1 MKRFFKVFLLM
12 LLVAAFVI
20 SIVACSP
27 SSGYT
32 GTYYEYDRNGNKT
45 SDWIKLEKS
54 KWSSSDGEN
63 GRLEVKDGAVTAY
76 SEIFG
81 EEEVFF
87 TGTVSDGVL
96 TYSMF
101 EGIEYKAYKDGAYNS
116 NPGKPSNPDTPSSDT
131 FTVTF
136 DSNGGS
142 EVKSVSVHSD
152 GTISAPENPTK
163 AGYNFAGWYS
173 DRNYSN
179 KWSFSTKIRSDI
191 TLYAKWEKQIDKY
204 TVTFESNG
212 GSAVGSKQVND
223 GDKISAPV
231 QPTKKMFVFGGWYK
245 DSDFEEVWDFDTDV
259 VTKNI
264 TLYAKWKEE
273 EVRITSVNNATIEDN
288 EITMV
293 VGESI
298 DEVDMNGK
306 IILNHSEA
314 TWKLYYD
321 RLGQMEIPTRI
332 AANKNDNPLNSGSN
346 VFYIVV
352 TNKNGTQ
359 TKNYILDIYK
369 KYEVK
374 VMVFGLNGITPIDT
388 FTAVTLETMPT
399 PTATVTGYT
408 VIGWESTSVIPGE
421 ILPKDAPLAITL
433 TAKLKAN
440 TYKLTL
446 DENGGTLENK
456 ECNATYDSSV
466 TLPIPEKPGY
476 TFVGWYYRDE
486 KITNGK
492 GETTWTIDRDISLTA
507 KYRANVYSATAEK
520 NMNEAGS
527 VSARGNATS
536 AVLSFDNNGRTGA
549 TEIDAQTVTTNFGM
563 TPPTPPKADGYLF
576 TGWFNEPECETIF
589 DFSKNIYR
597 DTTVYAGWYSTGIST
612 KKSYLYEYGNEIQI
626 ATSDDFHY
634 IYFAPVTS
642 GTYRLYYKNSYTGS
656 TYAARMS
663 IYNVTE
669 RTSVKGETSVTNAS
683 YEYYSFTATAGN
695 IYYACVSKYSSS
707 STFTCYL
714 TPNSTNSVKGYFRTP
729 DNVGA
734 AGYQSEVTLT
744 ATTNSGYTW
753 LGWFDCDTE
762 LTKELTYTFTMP
774 AENKTFTAKWIKVS
788 LAKNVTEA
796 GSVSE
801 LTETY
806 KLGDSVTLTATT
818 NPGYTFIGWFDGNTE
833 LTKELTYTFTMSA
846 ENKTYTAK
854 WIKVNTEANLSE
866 AGSVSELTETYKP
879 GDSATVT
886 ATTNQGYTFIGWF
899 DGDTELTKELSYIFT
914 MPAENKTFTAKWTYY
929 TVSTETNMPEAGTYT
944 EKTEEK
950 TTVETEVT
958 LTATTNIGYTWL
970 GWFDGDTE
978 LTNELTYTFTMPA
991 ENKTYTAKW
1000 IKVNTETN
1008 LSEAGSVSELN
1019 ETYKLGDSATVTA
1032 TTNQGYTFIG
1042 WFDGDTELTKE
1053 LSYIFT
1059 MPAENKTYT
1068 AKWTF
1073 YTISTETNMPEAGTY
1088 TRKNNKKTS
1097 AGTDVTMTATTN
1109 QGYTFIGWFDGDTE
1123 LTKELTYT
1131 FTMPAENKT
1140 YTAKWEIKAE
1150 MENFYFTATENSVV
1164 ITGVKNKTITEVI
1177 VPDYVTSIGYGA
1189 FNGCTN
1195 IETVTIPTLAIRYIP
1210 KDKLKT
1216 VVITSGGSI
1225 GSSAFQ
1231 NCTGLTSITIPD
1243 SVTSIG
1249 SDAFSGCSGLT
1260 SITIPDSVTYIGSS
1274 AFQNCTGLTS
1284 VTIGSSVTYIDA
1296 SAFRGCTNIETA
1308 TIPTLAIGYIPKN
1321 KLKTVV
1327 ITSGENI
1334 GFEAFSGCSGLTSI
1348 TIPDSVTSIGS
1359 YAFYNCSGLTS
1370 ITIPDSVT
1378 SIGSS
1383 AFYGCT
1389 GLTSIY
1395 YTGDIAGWCGIS
1407 GLNNIMSSPR
1417 TLYIDG
1423 NKVEGELII
1432 PEGVTSIGDYTFAWC
1447 HGLTSVTIP
1456 DSVTSIDDYAFYNC
1470 SGLTS
1475 VTIPDSVTS
1484 IGSSAFYNCSGL
1496 TSITIPDSVTSIGS
1510 SAFNGCSG
1518 LTSITIGN
1526 SVTSIGDWAFHNC
1539 GGLTSITIPD
1549 SVTNIGSGAFRDCI
1563 GLTSVTIGNSVT
1575 SIGSYAFCDC
1585 YKLVEVYNKSSLK
1598 ITVGS
1603 YDYGYVG
1610 LYAKAVYTQKYT
1622 SKLSTDENGYI
1633 IYTDGKDKILI
1644 GYTGTETELTL
1655 PEGIT
1660 EIYRYAFYKNTKITK
1675 VIIPDSVTNIGYQA
1689 FSGCSGLTS
1698 ITIPDSV
1705 TSIGSY
1711 AFRGCSGLTSII
1723 VNENNPNYKS
1733 IEGNLYSKY
1742 GKTLVQY
1749 AIGKTDSAFTIPDSV
1764 TSIDDY
1770 AFYNCSGLTSV
1781 TIPDSVTSIGNRAFQ
1796 GCKNLT
1802 IYCKATS
1809 KPRGWDN
1816 GWNPDGCKV
1825 VWGAK

>member
-642 GTYRLYYKNSYTGS
+642 GTYRLYYKNSNAGS

-669 RTSVKGETSVTNAS
+669 RTSVKSETSVTNAS

-695 IYYACVSKYSSS
+695 IYYVCVSKYSSS

-714 TPNSTNSVKGYFRTP
+714 TPNSTSSVKGYFRTP

-744 ATTNSGYTW
+744 ATTNTGYTFI
-753 LGWFDCDTE
+753 GWFDGDTELTKELTYTFTMPAENKTYTAKWIKVNTEANLSEAGSVSELNETYKPGDSATVTATTNPGYTFIGWYDGDTELTKELTYTFTMPAENKTYTAKWIKVSFAKNIAEAGSVSELTETYKPGDSATVTATTNPGYTFIGWFDGDTELTKELTYTFTMPAENKTYTAKWTFYTFSTAKNIDEAGDVTIEAERQYNGILRFDLNGATGTAPSAQTGTATYPDIPTRNGFVFAGWYETPECTGEPFDFTSDITSQVLYAKWIAYSGKGVWQVGHNYSVSVSSKSSSNDYYAFVPLVSGNITFYSSSSWDTYGFLFDANKTKIAENDDGGSNNNFSITYNVTAGTLYYARPAGYNGSGTLTAYLSGTSKPQDGGKIISTENKITAETAVTLTVTTNPGYTFIGWFDGETE

-788 LAKNVTEA
+788 FSKNI
-796 GSVSE
+796 
-801 LTETY
+801 
-806 KLGDSVTLTATT
+806 TA
-818 NPGYTFIGWFDGNTE
+818 
-833 LTKELTYTFTMSA
+833 
-846 ENKTYTAK
+846 
-854 WIKVNTEANLSE
+854 

-886 ATTNQGYTFIGWF
+886 ATTNLGYTFIGWF
-899 DGDTELTKELSYIFT
+899 DGDTELTK
-914 MPAENKTFTAKWTYY
+914 
-929 TVSTETNMPEAGTYT
+929 
-944 EKTEEK
+944 
-950 TTVETEVT
+950 
-958 LTATTNIGYTWL
+958 
-970 GWFDGDTE
+970 
-978 LTNELTYTFTMPA
+978 ELTYTFTMPA

-1019 ETYKLGDSATVTA
+1019 ETYKLGDSATVIA
-1032 TTNQGYTFIG
+1032 TTNPGYTFIG
-1042 WFDGDTELTKE
+1042 WFDGETELTKE
-1053 LSYIFT
+1053 LTYTFT
-1059 MPAENKTYT
+1059 MPAENKTFT

-1088 TRKNNKKTS
+1088 TRKDNEKTS

-1177 VPDYVTSIGYGA
+1177 VPDYVTSIGNYA
-1189 FNGCTN
+1189 FSGCTN
-1195 IETVTIPTLAIRYIP
+1195 IETATISTLAISYIP

-1216 VVITSGGSI
+1216 VVITSGASI
-1225 GSSAFQ
+1225 GNYAFRG
-1231 NCTGLTSITIPD
+1231 CTGLTSVTIPD

-1249 SDAFSGCSGLT
+1249 TDAF
-1260 SITIPDSVTYIGSS
+1260 Y
-1274 AFQNCTGLTS
+1274 
-1284 VTIGSSVTYIDA
+1284 
-1296 SAFRGCTNIETA
+1296 GCTNIETA

-1321 KLKTVV
+1321 NLKTVI
-1327 ITSGENI
+1327 ITSGKSIGNYAFYDYTGLTSVTIPDSVTSIGDCAFRGCTDLTNI
-1334 GFEAFSGCSGLTSI
+1334 TIGNSVTSIGTSAFYGCTGLTSI
-1348 TIPDSVTSIGS
+1348 TIPDSVTSIGD
-1359 YAFYNCSGLTS
+1359 YAFYGCTGLTS

-1378 SIGSS
+1378 SIGEKV
-1383 AFYGCT
+1383 FYYCT
-1389 GLTSIY
+1389 
-1395 YTGDIAGWCGIS
+1395 
-1407 GLNNIMSSPR
+1407 
-1417 TLYIDG
+1417 
-1423 NKVEGELII
+1423 
-1432 PEGVTSIGDYTFAWC
+1432 
-1447 HGLTSVTIP
+1447 GLTSVTIGNG
-1456 DSVTSIDDYAFYNC
+1456 VTSIGSSAFYDC
-1470 SGLTS
+1470 TGLTS

-1484 IGSSAFYNCSGL
+1484 IGTSAFSGCTDLTNITIGNSVTSIGNSAFYGCTGL
-1496 TSITIPDSVTSIGS
+1496 TSITIPDSVTSIGEKV
-1510 SAFNGCSG
+1510 FYYCK
-1518 LTSITIGN
+1518 
-1526 SVTSIGDWAFHNC
+1526 
-1539 GGLTSITIPD
+1539 
-1549 SVTNIGSGAFRDCI
+1549 
-1563 GLTSVTIGNSVT
+1563 GLTSVTIGNGVT
-1575 SIGSYAFCDC
+1575 SIGFYAFEEC
-1585 YKLVEVYNKSSLK
+1585 YKLVEVYNKSSLN
-1598 ITVGS
+1598 ITAGSEDNGCVG
-1603 YDYGYVG
+1603 Y
-1610 LYAKAVYTQKYT
+1610 YAKAVYTEEYT

-1633 IYTDGKDKILI
+1633 IYTDG
-1644 GYTGTETELTL
+1644 
-1655 PEGIT
+1655 
-1660 EIYRYAFYKNTKITK
+1660 
-1675 VIIPDSVTNIGYQA
+1675 
-1689 FSGCSGLTS
+1689 
-1698 ITIPDSV
+1698 
-1705 TSIGSY
+1705 
-1711 AFRGCSGLTSII
+1711 
-1723 VNENNPNYKS
+1723 
-1733 IEGNLYSKY
+1733 
-1742 GKTLVQY
+1742 
-1749 AIGKTDSAFTIPDSV
+1749 
-1764 TSIDDY
+1764 
-1770 AFYNCSGLTSV
+1770 
-1781 TIPDSVTSIGNRAFQ
+1781 
-1796 GCKNLT
+1796 
-1802 IYCKATS
+1802 
-1809 KPRGWDN
+1809 
-1816 GWNPDGCKV
+1816 
-1825 VWGAK
+1825 